1 MENSRAEKL
10 KDSIDETQDEINNIQ
25 IVVQG
30 LVNLKNSSNDYEIKS
45 DLQQLINSFD
55 NKIKFL
61 EDLRQDDENVLNQFL

>member
-1 MENSRAEKL
+1 MENTRAEKL